1 MSDFWQKTISP
12 GYYDQILQK
21 GLKKERG
28 IQSNWHRSTFI
39 EVSSFINSKDI
50 HLDYACGPGTFSGI
64 FLETNSIGVDISDA
78 QIKYANQTYGK
89 KDKFLSLEEF
99 NKTMSNKKFDVVTV
113 LGLFEFID
121 DDEVIKLVDKLH
133 ELLNEGGKLI
143 ATTPNYGGLMYY
155 LELILSKFGKL
166 DYQNEHINR
175 FNNKRLKE
183 LLQQTKFE
191 KITIKKHINFGIFSS
206 FISHKFSDKLTN
218 LINNIFKNYFG
229 YILVVKM
236 EN

>member
-1 MSDFWQKTISP
+1 MSDFWQETISP

-113 LGLFEFID
+113 CISIYCLWYI
-121 DDEVIKLVDKLH
+121 
-133 ELLNEGGKLI
+133 LI
-143 ATTPNYGGLMYY
+143 SEY
-155 LELILSKFGKL
+155 LIFFSFRYNLSVILSKIIYSLFS
-166 DYQNEHINR
+166 IN
-175 FNNKRLKE
+175 LMV
-183 LLQQTKFE
+183 
-191 KITIKKHINFGIFSS
+191 
-206 FISHKFSDKLTN
+206 
-218 LINNIFKNYFG
+218 
-229 YILVVKM
+229 YIM
-236 EN
+236 Y